1 MPNANAQA
9 LGRLGAG
16 HPKTYSA
23 AERERRRV
31 RMIQMNKTRRRG
43 KRKAPVDMGKPVAK
57 RAGGEAMKRAAQIG
71 GDIGQKIG
79 EKVNKLLGLKGK

>member
-23 AERERRRV
+23 AERERRRQ
-31 RMIQMNKTRRRG
+31 RLIQMNKTRRRG
-43 KRKAPVDMGKPVAK
+43 KRRAPVDMGKPVAK
-57 RAGGEAMKRAAQIG
+57 RAGGGVAVKQAANVG
-71 GDIGQKIG
+71 GAIGQKIG
-79 EKVNKLLGLKGK
+79 EKVLKVIGLKK